1 MTIKANETTTV
12 DHAANIV
19 DANTGSQE
27 HMDAMAAL
35 AEAEGAVEQSELDA
49 ALAELHAQEQQ
60 QEEEAHATQ
69 QAEEEEEAG
78 AEGKEKDGEEGGEE
92 DGEQTNEWQER
103 ALAAEAALIEQAVYA
118 AVGGEAQYKS
128 MIEWAGANLPKEQV
142 ALYDQVME
150 NGTKD
155 QVLFAVN
162 GLKAMAAM
170 AGANLTA
177 TPAGGIQE
185 GRSLTGAS
193 RTVTK
198 EVFATQDDAF
208 AAMENP
214 LYYEDSSR
222 GAAYRAKVAAKIANS
237 PDFGWDFN

>member
-1 MTIKANETTTV
+1 MTVKANETSNV

-35 AEAEGAVEQSELDA
+35 AEAEGAVEPSELDA
-49 ALAELHAQEQQ
+49 ALAELHAKEQQ
-60 QEEEAHATQ
+60 QEEEANAEQ
-69 QAEEEEEAG
+69 QAEEEEEAEAG
-78 AEGKEKDGEEGGEE
+78 DEGKEKDGSE
-92 DGEQTNEWQER
+92 DGEPVNEWQER
-103 ALAAEAALIEQAVYA
+103 ALAAEAALIEQAVFS
-118 AVGGEAQYKS
+118 AVGGEAQYKA
-128 MIEWAGANLPKEQV
+128 MIEWAGANLPKDQV

-150 NGTKD
+150 SGTKE

-170 AGANLTA
+170 AGVSLDAA
-177 TPAGGIQE
+177 PAGGIQE
-185 GRSLTGAS
+185 GRSLSGAS
-193 RTVTK
+193 RAPRK
-198 EVFATQDDAF
+198 EVFATQDEAF

-222 GAAYRAKVAAKIANS
+222 GAAYRAKVSAKIAAS

>member
-1 MTIKANETTTV
+1 MTVKANETSNV

-49 ALAELHAQEQQ
+49 ALAELHAKEQQ
-60 QEEEAHATQ
+60 QEEEAHAEQ
-69 QAEEEEEAG
+69 QVEEEEASETD
-78 AEGKEKDGEEGGEE
+78 ADGKEKDGEE
-92 DGEQTNEWQER
+92 DGEQLNEWQER

-142 ALYDQVME
+142 ELYDQVME
-150 NGTKD
+150 SGTKD

-170 AGANLTA
+170 AGVSLDAAPT
-177 TPAGGIQE
+177 GGIQE
-185 GRSLTGAS
+185 GRSLSGAS
-193 RTVTK
+193 RAPSK
-198 EVFATQDDAF
+198 EVFATQDEAF

>member
-1 MTIKANETTTV
+1 MTIKTDAPANV
-12 DHAANIV
+12 DHAANIL

-27 HMDAMAAL
+27 HIDAMTAL
-35 AEAEGAVEQSELDA
+35 ADAEGVVEQSELDA
-49 ALAELHAQEQQ
+49 ALAELHAKEQQ
-60 QEEEAHATQ
+60 QEEQAHAEQ
-69 QAEEEEEAG
+69 QAEAEEDAEADAG
-78 AEGKEKDGEEGGEE
+78 GKEKDGEE
-92 DGEQTNEWQER
+92 DGEPVNEWQER
-103 ALAAEAALIEQAVYA
+103 ALAAEAALIEQAVFS
-118 AVGGEAQYKS
+118 AVGGEAQYKA
-128 MIEWAGANLPKEQV
+128 MIEWAGANLPKDQV

-150 NGTKD
+150 NGTKE

-170 AGANLTA
+170 AGVNLTA
-177 TPAGGIQE
+177 APAGGIQE
-185 GRSLTGAS
+185 GRSLSGAS
-193 RTVTK
+193 RAPTK
-198 EVFATQDDAF
+198 EVFATQDEAF

>member
-1 MTIKANETTTV
+1 MTVKANETSNV

-49 ALAELHAQEQQ
+49 ALAELHAKEQQ
-60 QEEEAHATQ
+60 QEEEAHAEQ
-69 QAEEEEEAG
+69 QVEEEEASETD
-78 AEGKEKDGEEGGEE
+78 ADGKEKDGEE
-92 DGEQTNEWQER
+92 DGEQLNEWQER

-170 AGANLTA
+170 AGVNIDSAPT
-177 TPAGGIQE
+177 GGIQE
-185 GRSLTGAS
+185 GRSLSGSSQAP
-193 RTVTK
+193 RK
-198 EVFATQDDAF
+198 EVFATQDEAF

>member
-1 MTIKANETTTV
+1 MTVKANETSNV

-49 ALAELHAQEQQ
+49 ALAELHAKEQQ
-60 QEEEAHATQ
+60 QEEEAHAEQ
-69 QAEEEEEAG
+69 QVEEEEASETG
-78 AEGKEKDGEEGGEE
+78 ADGKEKDGEE
-92 DGEQTNEWQER
+92 DGEQLNEWQER

-170 AGANLTA
+170 AGVNLDAAPT
-177 TPAGGIQE
+177 GGIQE
-185 GRSLTGAS
+185 GRSLSGAS
-193 RTVTK
+193 RAPSK
-198 EVFATQDDAF
+198 EVFATQDEAF

>member
-1 MTIKANETTTV
+1 MTVKANETSNV

-35 AEAEGAVEQSELDA
+35 AEAEGVVEQSELDA
-49 ALAELHAQEQQ
+49 ALAELHAKEQQ
-60 QEEEAHATQ
+60 QEEEAHAEQ
-69 QAEEEEEAG
+69 QVEEEEASETD
-78 AEGKEKDGEEGGEE
+78 ADGKEKDGEE
-92 DGEQTNEWQER
+92 DGEQLNEWQER

-170 AGANLTA
+170 AGVNIDSAPT
-177 TPAGGIQE
+177 GGIQE
-185 GRSLTGAS
+185 GRSLSGSSQAP
-193 RTVTK
+193 RK
-198 EVFATQDDAF
+198 EVFATQDEAF

>member
-1 MTIKANETTTV
+1 MTVKANETSNV

-49 ALAELHAQEQQ
+49 ALAELHAKEQQ
-60 QEEEAHATQ
+60 QEEEAHAEQ
-69 QAEEEEEAG
+69 QVEEEEASETD
-78 AEGKEKDGEEGGEE
+78 ADGKEKDGEE
-92 DGEQTNEWQER
+92 DGEQLNEWQER

-170 AGANLTA
+170 AGVNLDAAPT
-177 TPAGGIQE
+177 GGIQE
-185 GRSLTGAS
+185 GRSLSGAS
-193 RTVTK
+193 RAPSK
-198 EVFATQDDAF
+198 EVFATQDEAF

>member
-1 MTIKANETTTV
+1 MTIKAENSASV

-35 AEAEGAVEQSELDA
+35 ADAEGAVEQSELDA
-49 ALAELHAQEQQ
+49 ALAELHAKEQQ
-60 QEEEAHATQ
+60 QEEQANAEQ
-69 QAEEEEEAG
+69 QAEEEEESEAD
-78 AEGKEKDGEEGGEE
+78 AEGKKEKDGEE

-103 ALAAEAALIEQAVYA
+103 ALAAEAALIEQAVFS
-118 AVGGEAQYKS
+118 AVGGEAQYKA
-128 MIEWAGANLPKEQV
+128 MIEWAGANLPKDQV

-150 NGTKD
+150 NGTKE

-170 AGANLTA
+170 AGLSLDAA
-177 TPAGGIQE
+177 PAGGMRE

-193 RTVTK
+193 RAPSK
-198 EVFATQDDAF
+198 EVFATQDEAF

>member
-1 MTIKANETTTV
+1 MTVKANETSNV

-49 ALAELHAQEQQ
+49 ALAELHAKEQQ
-60 QEEEAHATQ
+60 QEEEAHAEQ
-69 QAEEEEEAG
+69 QVEEEEASETD
-78 AEGKEKDGEEGGEE
+78 ADGKEKDGEE
-92 DGEQTNEWQER
+92 DGEQLNEWQER

-170 AGANLTA
+170 AGVSLDAAPT
-177 TPAGGIQE
+177 GGIQE
-185 GRSLTGAS
+185 GRSLSGAS
-193 RTVTK
+193 RATSK
-198 EVFATQDDAF
+198 EVFATQDEAF

>member
-1 MTIKANETTTV
+1 MTVKANETSNV

-49 ALAELHAQEQQ
+49 ALAELHAKEQQ
-60 QEEEAHATQ
+60 QEEEAHAEQ
-69 QAEEEEEAG
+69 QVEEEEASETD
-78 AEGKEKDGEEGGEE
+78 ADGKEKDGEE
-92 DGEQTNEWQER
+92 DGEQLNEWQER

-170 AGANLTA
+170 AGVNIDAAPT
-177 TPAGGIQE
+177 GGIQE
-185 GRSLTGAS
+185 GRSLSGAS
-193 RTVTK
+193 RATSK
-198 EVFATQDDAF
+198 EVFATQDEAF

>member
-1 MTIKANETTTV
+1 MTVKANETSNV

-49 ALAELHAQEQQ
+49 ALAELHAKEQQ
-60 QEEEAHATQ
+60 QEEEAHAEQ
-69 QAEEEEEAG
+69 QVEEEEASETD
-78 AEGKEKDGEEGGEE
+78 ADGKEKDGEE
-92 DGEQTNEWQER
+92 DGEQLNEWQER

-118 AVGGEAQYKS
+118 AVGGEVQYKS

-170 AGANLTA
+170 AGVSLDAAPT
-177 TPAGGIQE
+177 GGIQE
-185 GRSLTGAS
+185 GRSLSGAS
-193 RTVTK
+193 RAPSK
-198 EVFATQDDAF
+198 EVFATQDEAF

>member
-1 MTIKANETTTV
+1 MTVKANETTTV

-35 AEAEGAVEQSELDA
+35 ADAEGAVEQSELDA
-49 ALAELHAQEQQ
+49 ALAELHAKEQQ
-60 QEEEAHATQ
+60 QEEQANAEQ
-69 QAEEEEEAG
+69 QAEAEEDAG
-78 AEGKEKDGEEGGEE
+78 ADAEGKEKDGEE
-92 DGEQTNEWQER
+92 DGEPVNEWQER
-103 ALAAEAALIEQAVYA
+103 ALAAEAALIEQAVFA
-118 AVGGEAQYKS
+118 AVGGESQYKV

-150 NGTKD
+150 SGTKD

-170 AGANLTA
+170 AGVSLEAA
-177 TPAGGIQE
+177 PAGGMRE
-185 GRSLTGAS
+185 GRSLTGVS
-193 RTVTK
+193 RAPSK
-198 EVFATQDDAF
+198 EVFATQDEAF

>member
-1 MTIKANETTTV
+1 MTVKVNETSNV

-49 ALAELHAQEQQ
+49 ALAELHAKEQQ
-60 QEEEAHATQ
+60 QEEEAHAEQ
-69 QAEEEEEAG
+69 QVEEEEASETD
-78 AEGKEKDGEEGGEE
+78 ADGKEKDGEE
-92 DGEQTNEWQER
+92 DGEQLNEWQER

-170 AGANLTA
+170 AGVSLDAAPT
-177 TPAGGIQE
+177 GGIQE
-185 GRSLTGAS
+185 GRSLSGAS
-193 RTVTK
+193 RTTSK
-198 EVFATQDDAF
+198 EVFATQDEAF

>member
-1 MTIKANETTTV
+1 MTVKVNETSNV

-49 ALAELHAQEQQ
+49 ALAELHAKEQQ
-60 QEEEAHATQ
+60 QEEEAHAEQ
-69 QAEEEEEAG
+69 QVEEEEASETD
-78 AEGKEKDGEEGGEE
+78 ADGKEKDGEE
-92 DGEQTNEWQER
+92 DGEQLNEWQER

-170 AGANLTA
+170 AGVSLDAAPT
-177 TPAGGIQE
+177 GGIQE
-185 GRSLTGAS
+185 GRSLSGAS
-193 RTVTK
+193 RATSK
-198 EVFATQDDAF
+198 EVFATQDEAF

>member
-1 MTIKANETTTV
+1 MTVKANETSNV

-49 ALAELHAQEQQ
+49 ALAELHAKEQQ
-60 QEEEAHATQ
+60 QEEEANAEQ
-69 QAEEEEEAG
+69 QAEEEEEAEAG
-78 AEGKEKDGEEGGEE
+78 DEGKEKDGSE
-92 DGEQTNEWQER
+92 DGEPVNEWQER
-103 ALAAEAALIEQAVYA
+103 ALAAEAALIEQAVFS
-118 AVGGEAQYKS
+118 AVGGEAQYKA
-128 MIEWAGANLPKEQV
+128 MIEWAGANLPKDQV

-150 NGTKD
+150 SGTKE

-170 AGANLTA
+170 AGVSLDAA
-177 TPAGGIQE
+177 PAGGIQE

-222 GAAYRAKVAAKIANS
+222 GAAYRAKVAAKIAAS

>member
-1 MTIKANETTTV
+1 MTIKTDAPANV
-12 DHAANIV
+12 DHAANIL

-27 HMDAMAAL
+27 HIDAMTAL
-35 AEAEGAVEQSELDA
+35 ADAEGVVEQSELDA
-49 ALAELHAQEQQ
+49 ALAELHAKEQQ
-60 QEEEAHATQ
+60 QEEQAHAEQ
-69 QAEEEEEAG
+69 QAEAEEDAEAD
-78 AEGKEKDGEEGGEE
+78 AEGKEKDGEE
-92 DGEQTNEWQER
+92 DGEPVNEWQER
-103 ALAAEAALIEQAVYA
+103 ALAAEAALIEQAVFS
-118 AVGGEAQYKS
+118 AVGGEAQYKA
-128 MIEWAGANLPKEQV
+128 MIEWAGANLPKDQV

-150 NGTKD
+150 NGTKE

-170 AGANLTA
+170 AGVNLTA
-177 TPAGGIQE
+177 APAGGIQE
-185 GRSLTGAS
+185 GRSLSGAS
-193 RTVTK
+193 RAPSK
-198 EVFATQDDAF
+198 EVFATQDEAF

>member
-1 MTIKANETTTV
+1 MTVKANESASV

-27 HMDAMAAL
+27 HMDAMTAL
-35 AEAEGAVEQSELDA
+35 ADAEGAVEQSELDA
-49 ALAELHAQEQQ
+49 ALAELHAKEQQ
-60 QEEEAHATQ
+60 QEEEAHSEQ
-69 QAEEEEEAG
+69 QAEAEEDAEAE
-78 AEGKEKDGEEGGEE
+78 AEDKEKDGEE

-162 GLKAMAAM
+162 GLKAMVAM
-170 AGANLTA
+170 AGVSLDAAPT
-177 TPAGGIQE
+177 GGMRE

-193 RTVTK
+193 RAPTK
-198 EVFATQDDAF
+198 EVFATQDEAF

-222 GAAYRAKVAAKIANS
+222 GAAYRAQVAAKIANS

>member
-1 MTIKANETTTV
+1 MTVKANETSNV

-49 ALAELHAQEQQ
+49 ALAELHAKEQQ
-60 QEEEAHATQ
+60 QEEEAHAEQ
-69 QAEEEEEAG
+69 QVEEEEASETD
-78 AEGKEKDGEEGGEE
+78 ADGKEKDGEE
-92 DGEQTNEWQER
+92 DGEQLNEWQER

-118 AVGGEAQYKS
+118 AVGGAAQYKS

-170 AGANLTA
+170 AGVSLDAAPT
-177 TPAGGIQE
+177 GGIQE
-185 GRSLTGAS
+185 GRSLSGAS
-193 RTVTK
+193 RATSK
-198 EVFATQDDAF
+198 EVFATQDEAF

>member
-1 MTIKANETTTV
+1 MTVKANETSNV

-49 ALAELHAQEQQ
+49 ALAELHAKEQQ
-60 QEEEAHATQ
+60 QEEEAHAEQ
-69 QAEEEEEAG
+69 QVEEEEASETD
-78 AEGKEKDGEEGGEE
+78 ADGKEKDGEE
-92 DGEQTNEWQER
+92 DGEQLNEWQER

-170 AGANLTA
+170 AGVSLDAAPT
-177 TPAGGIQE
+177 GGIQE
-185 GRSLTGAS
+185 GRSLSGSS
-193 RTVTK
+193 RATSK
-198 EVFATQDDAF
+198 EVFATQDEAF

>member
-1 MTIKANETTTV
+1 MTIKTDAPVNA
-12 DHAANIV
+12 DHAANIL

-27 HMDAMAAL
+27 HIDAMTAL
-35 AEAEGAVEQSELDA
+35 ADAEGVVEQSELDA
-49 ALAELHAQEQQ
+49 ALAELHAKEQQ
-60 QEEEAHATQ
+60 QEEQAHAEQ
-69 QAEEEEEAG
+69 QAEAEEDAEAD
-78 AEGKEKDGEEGGEE
+78 AEGKEKDGEE
-92 DGEQTNEWQER
+92 DGEPVNEWQER
-103 ALAAEAALIEQAVYA
+103 ALAAEAALIEQAVFS
-118 AVGGEAQYKS
+118 AVGGEAQYKA
-128 MIEWAGANLPKEQV
+128 MIEWAGANLPKDQV

-150 NGTKD
+150 NGTKE

-170 AGANLTA
+170 AGVNLTA
-177 TPAGGIQE
+177 APAGGIQE
-185 GRSLTGAS
+185 GRSLSGAS
-193 RTVTK
+193 RAPSK
-198 EVFATQDDAF
+198 EVFATQDEAF

>member
-1 MTIKANETTTV
+1 MTVKVNETSNV

-49 ALAELHAQEQQ
+49 ALAELHAKEQQ
-60 QEEEAHATQ
+60 QEEEAHAEQ
-69 QAEEEEEAG
+69 QVEEEEAS
-78 AEGKEKDGEEGGEE
+78 ETDSDGKEKDGEE
-92 DGEQTNEWQER
+92 DGEQLNEWQER

-162 GLKAMAAM
+162 GLKAMAAL
-170 AGANLTA
+170 AGVSLDAAPT
-177 TPAGGIQE
+177 GGIQE
-185 GRSLTGAS
+185 GRSLSGAS
-193 RTVTK
+193 RATSK
-198 EVFATQDDAF
+198 EVFATQDEAF

>member
-1 MTIKANETTTV
+1 MTVKANETSNV

-49 ALAELHAQEQQ
+49 ALAELHAKEQQ
-60 QEEEAHATQ
+60 QEEEAHAEQ
-69 QAEEEEEAG
+69 QVEEEEASETD
-78 AEGKEKDGEEGGEE
+78 ADGKEKDGEE
-92 DGEQTNEWQER
+92 DGEQLNEWQER

-128 MIEWAGANLPKEQV
+128 MIEWAGANLPNEQV

-170 AGANLTA
+170 AGVSLDAAPT
-177 TPAGGIQE
+177 GGIQE
-185 GRSLTGAS
+185 GRSLSGAS
-193 RTVTK
+193 RATSK
-198 EVFATQDDAF
+198 EVFATQDEAF

>member
-1 MTIKANETTTV
+1 MTVKVNETSNV

-49 ALAELHAQEQQ
+49 ALAELHAKEQQ
-60 QEEEAHATQ
+60 QEEEAHAEQ
-69 QAEEEEEAG
+69 QVEEEEASETD
-78 AEGKEKDGEEGGEE
+78 ADGKEKDGEE
-92 DGEQTNEWQER
+92 DGEQLNEWQER

-128 MIEWAGANLPKEQV
+128 MIEWAGDNLPKEQV

-170 AGANLTA
+170 AGVSLDAAPT
-177 TPAGGIQE
+177 GGIQE
-185 GRSLTGAS
+185 GRSLSGAS
-193 RTVTK
+193 RATSK
-198 EVFATQDDAF
+198 EVFATQDEAF

>member
-1 MTIKANETTTV
+1 MTVKVNETSNV

-49 ALAELHAQEQQ
+49 ALAELHAKEQQ
-60 QEEEAHATQ
+60 QEEEAHAEQ
-69 QAEEEEEAG
+69 QVEEEEASETD
-78 AEGKEKDGEEGGEE
+78 ADGKEKDGEE
-92 DGEQTNEWQER
+92 DGEQLNEWQER

-170 AGANLTA
+170 AGVSLDAAPT
-177 TPAGGIQE
+177 GGIQE
-185 GRSLTGAS
+185 GRSLSGVS
-193 RTVTK
+193 RATSK
-198 EVFATQDDAF
+198 EVFATQDEAF

>member
-1 MTIKANETTTV
+1 MTVKANETSTV

-49 ALAELHAQEQQ
+49 ALAELHAKEQQ
-60 QEEEAHATQ
+60 QEDQAHAEQ
-69 QAEEEEEAG
+69 QAEEEEEAEAG
-78 AEGKEKDGEEGGEE
+78 TEGKEKDGEE
-92 DGEQTNEWQER
+92 DGEQPNEWQER

-150 NGTKD
+150 SGTKD

-170 AGANLTA
+170 AGVNLTA
-177 TPAGGIQE
+177 APAGGIQE

-193 RTVTK
+193 RTVTQ
-198 EVFATQDDAF
+198 EVFATQDEAF

>member
-1 MTIKANETTTV
+1 MTVKVNETSNV

-49 ALAELHAQEQQ
+49 ALAELHAKEQQ
-60 QEEEAHATQ
+60 QEEEAHAEQ
-69 QAEEEEEAG
+69 QVEEEEASETD
-78 AEGKEKDGEEGGEE
+78 ADGKEKDGEE
-92 DGEQTNEWQER
+92 DGEQLNEWQER

-170 AGANLTA
+170 AGVSLDAAPT
-177 TPAGGIQE
+177 GGIQE
-185 GRSLTGAS
+185 GRSLSGAS
-193 RTVTK
+193 RAPSK
-198 EVFATQDDAF
+198 EVFATQDEAF

>member
-1 MTIKANETTTV
+1 
-12 DHAANIV
+12 
-19 DANTGSQE
+19 
-27 HMDAMAAL
+27 MDAMAAL

-49 ALAELHAQEQQ
+49 ALAELHAKEQQ
-60 QEEEAHATQ
+60 QEEEAHAEQ
-69 QAEEEEEAG
+69 QVEEEEASETD
-78 AEGKEKDGEEGGEE
+78 ADGKEKDGEE
-92 DGEQTNEWQER
+92 DGEQLNEWQER

-118 AVGGEAQYKS
+118 AVGGEVQYKS

-170 AGANLTA
+170 AGVSLDAAPT
-177 TPAGGIQE
+177 GGIQE
-185 GRSLTGAS
+185 GRSLSGAS
-193 RTVTK
+193 RAPSK
-198 EVFATQDDAF
+198 EVFATQDEAF

>member
-1 MTIKANETTTV
+1 MTVKANETSNV

-49 ALAELHAQEQQ
+49 ALAELHAKEQQ
-60 QEEEAHATQ
+60 QEEEAHAEQ
-69 QAEEEEEAG
+69 QVEEEEASETD
-78 AEGKEKDGEEGGEE
+78 ADGKEKDGEE
-92 DGEQTNEWQER
+92 DGEQLNEWQER

-170 AGANLTA
+170 AGVSLDAAPT
-177 TPAGGIQE
+177 GGIQE
-185 GRSLTGAS
+185 GRSLSGAS
-193 RTVTK
+193 RAPSK
-198 EVFATQDDAF
+198 EVFATQDEAF

>member
-1 MTIKANETTTV
+1 MTVKANETSNV

-49 ALAELHAQEQQ
+49 ALAELHAKEQQ
-60 QEEEAHATQ
+60 QEEEAHAEQ
-69 QAEEEEEAG
+69 QVEEEEASETD
-78 AEGKEKDGEEGGEE
+78 ADGKEKDGEE
-92 DGEQTNEWQER
+92 DGEQLNEWQER

-118 AVGGEAQYKS
+118 AVGGESQYKS

-170 AGANLTA
+170 AGVSLDAAPT
-177 TPAGGIQE
+177 GGIQE
-185 GRSLTGAS
+185 GRSLSGAS
-193 RTVTK
+193 RAPSK
-198 EVFATQDDAF
+198 EVFATQDEAF